1 MTTGLVGQHQLAP
14 FASPQPGQPLD
25 ATVVLG
31 NDNSTVNTY
40 DAHDNDSTIHFQSS
54 ALADR
59 PPASTLGQKWL
70 TTDAN
75 ARFIYYDNGSAWVE
89 VDYFR
94 DTGGIIT
101 GAVTISDTTESTST
115 TTGALIVSGGVG
127 IAKNVFIGGT
137 LGVTGVATFTAQPI
151 VSTLTASLPVFS
163 DGSKGLVSNAMTGT
177 GNVVMS
183 ASPTLTGTIGAA
195 SMTLSGTLGVTGVA
209 TLTAQPILSSLTA
222 SKPVF
227 TDASK
232 GLVSTG
238 TLGTDQGGTNL
249 TSYTTGDI
257 LYASATNVL
266 SKLPIGTTGQHL
278 IVSGGI
284 PSWSTDSALGTV
296 TSVSWT
302 GGLVS
307 VATATTTPALTV
319 AGTSGGIVYFSSAS
333 TWASSAALTQYG
345 VVYGGGAGATPV
357 ATAAGTT
364 GQVLTAT
371 TSGAPTWSATYAGT
385 VTSVGFTGGLIS
397 VATATTTPALTV
409 AGTSG
414 GVVYFSSA
422 STWASSAALTANAI
436 VLGGGAGAAPA
447 TTTTGTG
454 VVTALGVNV
463 GTAGAFVV
471 NGGALGTPS
480 SGAVAASLI
489 TAGTF
494 GAGAYT
500 FPGALAITG
509 AFTGATS
516 LTASANVNLASSSVI
531 EFGASSGVQV
541 YRNTN
546 DLNLAVATGG
556 AIGFRVNGALGP
568 YYDGTTLNF
577 NSKSLTGATTGA
589 FSDTVTSLTQFIA
602 QGDASSFRLKNT
614 AGTSGAYFTNVN
626 NWTGAGS
633 TTDVA
638 VVAVQTGG
646 AIKFYVNNATVQ
658 ASLSA
663 SAFSVTPAATF
674 SSTLGVTGA
683 ARFYSPATLQCN
695 AVGTRKDTSLNF
707 DAANGGVLTYG
718 TIGLQISSASAGSEV
733 GGLTFWTINNSSLT
747 EKMFISGAGNVGI
760 GTTTPSY
767 KLEISTDSAG
777 KPGVGGLWTVV
788 SDARI
793 KTDIVPADLN
803 RCYEIVKSVP
813 LKHFGFASG
822 VYTDD
827 QIQDKHN
834 LGWIAQDVQK
844 VFRNAVSARPFTLKT
859 DIPDGIETYEEQDFT
874 LETVEK
880 TETSIQVIDGK
891 PVQVSKVVTSEN
903 KVLLFDTVDVL
914 DEAGNAVIEG
924 DKPLTYQMPRMIT
937 KTRPKV
943 RHDVIEDCL
952 DLNGGQMI
960 AALYGAVQAIMD
972 KGDALTARVAAL
984 EAV

>member
-249 TSYTTGDI
+249 TTYTTGDI

-509 AFTGATS
+509 AFTGATTGAFSGATSGRTLS
-516 LTASANVNLASSSVI
+516 LTQGSGASTGIYATPSSSNV
-531 EFGASSGVQV
+531 FDFAQSSAGTWRWLNAAADQV
-541 YRNTN
+541 NFSIS
-546 DLNLAVATGG
+546 DVG
-556 AIGFRVNGALGP
+556 AIAVRGAATFSSTVSMGAL
-568 YYDGTTLNF
+568 T
-577 NSKSLTGATTGA
+577 ATTGA
-589 FSDTVTSLTQFIA
+589 FSGQVT
-602 QGDASSFRLKNT
+602 
-614 AGTSGAYFTNVN
+614 
-626 NWTGAGS
+626 
-633 TTDVA
+633 
-638 VVAVQTGG
+638 
-646 AIKFYVNNATVQ
+646 
-658 ASLSA
+658 LSA
-663 SAFSVTPAATF
+663 TDSA
-674 SSTLGVTGA
+674 
-683 ARFYSPATLQCN
+683 LQ
-695 AVGTRKDTSLNF
+695 R
-707 DAANGGVLTYG
+707 
-718 TIGLQISSASAGSEV
+718 
-733 GGLTFWTINNSSLT
+733 
-747 EKMFISGAGNVGI
+747 I
-760 GTTTPSY
+760 GTTTNACYQEWRNTSGY
-767 KLEISTDSAG
+767 LQMGVERS
-777 KPGVGGLWTVV
+777 VGGGLITGSTGYAGAITTVGTV
-788 SDARI
+788 LQLGGNQTLALTLTGAAAQFSSTITAA
-793 KTDIVPADLN
+793 T
-803 RCYEIVKSVP
+803 
-813 LKHFGFASG
+813 
-822 VYTDD
+822 VYTTTVGATNRDLYID
-827 QIQDKHN
+827 NTGLI
-834 LGWIAQDVQK
+834 GY
-844 VFRNAVSARPFTLKT
+844 VSSIRASKT
-859 DIPDGIETYEEQDFT
+859 NITPLTDTSWLDALTPVAFNYRKKDEDGAYTDEANTT
-874 LETVEK
+874 LEYGLIAEEVEGINPELVFYD
-880 TETSIQVIDGK
+880 ETKDGLALRGVSYNKLMIPLLQRIQ
-891 PVQVSKVVTSEN
+891 T
-903 KVLLFDTVDVL
+903 
-914 DEAGNAVIEG
+914 
-924 DKPLTYQMPRMIT
+924 
-937 KTRPKV
+937 
-943 RHDVIEDCL
+943 
-952 DLNGGQMI
+952 
-960 AALYGAVQAIMD
+960 
-972 KGDALTARVAAL
+972 LTARVAAL

>member
-249 TSYTTGDI
+249 TTYTTGDI

-319 AGTSGGIVYFSSAS
+319 AGTSGGI
-333 TWASSAALTQYG
+333 
-345 VVYGGGAGATPV
+345 
-357 ATAAGTT
+357 
-364 GQVLTAT
+364 
-371 TSGAPTWSATYAGT
+371 
-385 VTSVGFTGGLIS
+385 
-397 VATATTTPALTV
+397 
-409 AGTSG
+409 
-414 GVVYFSSA
+414 VYFSSA

-509 AFTGATS
+509 AFTGAT
-516 LTASANVNLASSSVI
+516 
-531 EFGASSGVQV
+531 
-541 YRNTN
+541 
-546 DLNLAVATGG
+546 
-556 AIGFRVNGALGP
+556 
-568 YYDGTTLNF
+568 
-577 NSKSLTGATTGA
+577 TGA
-589 FSDTVTSLTQFIA
+589 FSGQVT
-602 QGDASSFRLKNT
+602 
-614 AGTSGAYFTNVN
+614 
-626 NWTGAGS
+626 
-633 TTDVA
+633 
-638 VVAVQTGG
+638 
-646 AIKFYVNNATVQ
+646 
-658 ASLSA
+658 LSA
-663 SAFSVTPAATF
+663 TDSA
-674 SSTLGVTGA
+674 
-683 ARFYSPATLQCN
+683 LQ
-695 AVGTRKDTSLNF
+695 R
-707 DAANGGVLTYG
+707 
-718 TIGLQISSASAGSEV
+718 
-733 GGLTFWTINNSSLT
+733 
-747 EKMFISGAGNVGI
+747 I
-760 GTTTPSY
+760 GTTTNACYQEWRNTSGY
-767 KLEISTDSAG
+767 LQMGVERS
-777 KPGVGGLWTVV
+777 VGGGLITGSTGYAGAITTVGTV
-788 SDARI
+788 LQLGGNQTLALTLTGAAAQFSSTITAA
-793 KTDIVPADLN
+793 T
-803 RCYEIVKSVP
+803 
-813 LKHFGFASG
+813 
-822 VYTDD
+822 VYTTTVGATNRDLYID
-827 QIQDKHN
+827 NTGLI
-834 LGWIAQDVQK
+834 GY
-844 VFRNAVSARPFTLKT
+844 VSSIRASKT
-859 DIPDGIETYEEQDFT
+859 NITPLTDTSWLDALTPVAFNYRKKDEDGAYTDEANTT
-874 LETVEK
+874 LEYGLIAEEVEGINPELVFYD
-880 TETSIQVIDGK
+880 ETKDGLALRGVSYNKLMIPLLQRIQ
-891 PVQVSKVVTSEN
+891 T
-903 KVLLFDTVDVL
+903 
-914 DEAGNAVIEG
+914 
-924 DKPLTYQMPRMIT
+924 
-937 KTRPKV
+937 
-943 RHDVIEDCL
+943 
-952 DLNGGQMI
+952 
-960 AALYGAVQAIMD
+960 
-972 KGDALTARVAAL
+972 LTARVAAL

>member
-1 MTTGLVGQHQLAP
+1 MTTGLVGQNQIAP
-14 FASPQPGQPLD
+14 FTSPIPGGSLD

-31 NDNSTVNTY
+31 NDNSTVTSY

-59 PPASTLGQKWL
+59 PPASTAGQKWL
-70 TTDAN
+70 TTDAA
-75 ARFIYYDNGSAWVE
+75 ARYIYYDTGSAWVE
-89 VDYFR
+89 VNYFR
-94 DTGGIIT
+94 DSGGIIT
-101 GAVTISDTTESTST
+101 GAVTISDTTQSTST

-151 VSTLTASLPVFS
+151 VSTLTAS
-163 DGSKGLVSNAMTGT
+163 
-177 GNVVMS
+177 
-183 ASPTLTGTIGAA
+183 
-195 SMTLSGTLGVTGVA
+195 
-209 TLTAQPILSSLTA
+209 
-222 SKPVF
+222 KPVF

-249 TSYTTGDI
+249 TTYTTGDI

-266 SKLPIGTTGQHL
+266 SKLAIGTTGQHL
-278 IVSGGI
+278 IVTAGLPAWG
-284 PSWSTDSALGTV
+284 TDTALGTV

-307 VATATTTPALTV
+307 VATATTTPAFTV

-422 STWASSAALTANAI
+422 STWASSAALTASAL

-509 AFTGATS
+509 AFTGATTGAFS
-516 LTASANVNLASSSVI
+516 GTVSTGALTATTGADRTVLIAQNSDSSTYNVISLSGSASNTGHLG
-531 EFGASSGVQV
+531 FMGGATGNNSLYIDVP
-541 YRNTN
+541 
-546 DLNLAVATGG
+546 TGG
-556 AIGFRVNGALGP
+556 AFNFRVNVTNVASISTTGALAITGA
-568 YYDGTTLNF
+568 F
-577 NSKSLTGATTGA
+577 TGATTGA
-589 FSDTVTSLTQFIA
+589 FSGAVSTGALTSTTGRFSGEIGMGGAPYAGIGVYLQSTFALSGVNQYGIVLEPKGTSASTGSLTGLQVGLQTTAASYTTTAARGVYISDVTIGA
-602 QGDASSFRLKNT
+602 GSAITTLYGLLIGDQVGG
-614 AGTSGAYFTNVN
+614 GTNYAIY
-626 NWTGAGS
+626 TGAGL
-633 TTDVA
+633 VRF
-638 VVAVQTGG
+638 GG
-646 AIKFYVNNATVQ
+646 
-658 ASLSA
+658 
-663 SAFSVTPAATF
+663 AATF
-674 SSTLGVTGA
+674 SSTVQIGTVSTLSQYGNSIYASRNFEFNLTYSAAVVNNKDIGFSYVDNTHLRVYMKGSDGVT
-683 ARFYSPATLQCN
+683 RS
-695 AVGTRKDTSLNF
+695 VD
-707 DAANGGVLTYG
+707 LT
-718 TIGLQISSASAGSEV
+718 
-733 GGLTFWTINNSSLT
+733 
-747 EKMFISGAGNVGI
+747 
-760 GTTTPSY
+760 
-767 KLEISTDSAG
+767 
-777 KPGVGGLWTVV
+777 
-788 SDARI
+788 
-793 KTDIVPADLN
+793 
-803 RCYEIVKSVP
+803 
-813 LKHFGFASG
+813 
-822 VYTDD
+822 
-827 QIQDKHN
+827 
-834 LGWIAQDVQK
+834 
-844 VFRNAVSARPFTLKT
+844 
-859 DIPDGIETYEEQDFT
+859 
-874 LETVEK
+874 
-880 TETSIQVIDGK
+880 
-891 PVQVSKVVTSEN
+891 
-903 KVLLFDTVDVL
+903 
-914 DEAGNAVIEG
+914 
-924 DKPLTYQMPRMIT
+924 
-937 KTRPKV
+937 
-943 RHDVIEDCL
+943 
-952 DLNGGQMI
+952 
-960 AALYGAVQAIMD
+960 
-972 KGDALTARVAAL
+972 VA
-984 EAV
+984 

>member
-249 TSYTTGDI
+249 TTYTTGDI

-319 AGTSGGIVYFSSAS
+319 AGTSGGI
-333 TWASSAALTQYG
+333 
-345 VVYGGGAGATPV
+345 
-357 ATAAGTT
+357 
-364 GQVLTAT
+364 
-371 TSGAPTWSATYAGT
+371 
-385 VTSVGFTGGLIS
+385 
-397 VATATTTPALTV
+397 
-409 AGTSG
+409 
-414 GVVYFSSA
+414 VYFSSA

-509 AFTGATS
+509 AFTGATTGAFSGATSGRTLS
-516 LTASANVNLASSSVI
+516 LTQGSGASTGIYATPSSSNV
-531 EFGASSGVQV
+531 FDFAQSSAGTWRWLNAAADQV
-541 YRNTN
+541 NFSIS
-546 DLNLAVATGG
+546 DVG
-556 AIGFRVNGALGP
+556 AIAVRGAATFSSTVSMGAL
-568 YYDGTTLNF
+568 T
-577 NSKSLTGATTGA
+577 ATTGA
-589 FSDTVTSLTQFIA
+589 FSGQVT
-602 QGDASSFRLKNT
+602 
-614 AGTSGAYFTNVN
+614 
-626 NWTGAGS
+626 
-633 TTDVA
+633 
-638 VVAVQTGG
+638 
-646 AIKFYVNNATVQ
+646 
-658 ASLSA
+658 LSA
-663 SAFSVTPAATF
+663 TDSA
-674 SSTLGVTGA
+674 
-683 ARFYSPATLQCN
+683 LQ
-695 AVGTRKDTSLNF
+695 R
-707 DAANGGVLTYG
+707 
-718 TIGLQISSASAGSEV
+718 
-733 GGLTFWTINNSSLT
+733 
-747 EKMFISGAGNVGI
+747 I
-760 GTTTPSY
+760 GTTTNACYQEWRNTSGY
-767 KLEISTDSAG
+767 LQMGVERS
-777 KPGVGGLWTVV
+777 VGGGLITGSTGYAGAITTVGTV
-788 SDARI
+788 LQLGGNQTLALTLTGAAAQFSSTITAA
-793 KTDIVPADLN
+793 T
-803 RCYEIVKSVP
+803 
-813 LKHFGFASG
+813 
-822 VYTDD
+822 VYTTTVGATNRDLYID
-827 QIQDKHN
+827 NTGLI
-834 LGWIAQDVQK
+834 GY
-844 VFRNAVSARPFTLKT
+844 VSSIRASKT
-859 DIPDGIETYEEQDFT
+859 NITPLTDTSWLDALTPVAFNYRKKDEDGAYTDEANTT
-874 LETVEK
+874 LEYGLIAEEVEGINPELVFYD
-880 TETSIQVIDGK
+880 ETKDGLALRGVSYNKLMIPLLQRIQ
-891 PVQVSKVVTSEN
+891 T
-903 KVLLFDTVDVL
+903 
-914 DEAGNAVIEG
+914 
-924 DKPLTYQMPRMIT
+924 
-937 KTRPKV
+937 
-943 RHDVIEDCL
+943 
-952 DLNGGQMI
+952 
-960 AALYGAVQAIMD
+960 
-972 KGDALTARVAAL
+972 LTARVAAL

>member
-1 MTTGLVGQHQLAP
+1 MTTGLVGQNQIAP
-14 FASPQPGQPLD
+14 FTSPIPGGSLD

-31 NDNSTVNTY
+31 NDNSTVSSY

-54 ALADR
+54 TLADR
-59 PPASTLGQKWL
+59 PPASTAGQKWL
-70 TTDAN
+70 TTDAA
-75 ARFIYYDNGSAWVE
+75 ARYIYYDTGSAWVE

-94 DTGGIIT
+94 DSGGIIT
-101 GAVTISDTTESTST
+101 GAVTISDTTQSTST

-151 VSTLTASLPVFS
+151 VS
-163 DGSKGLVSNAMTGT
+163 
-177 GNVVMS
+177 
-183 ASPTLTGTIGAA
+183 
-195 SMTLSGTLGVTGVA
+195 
-209 TLTAQPILSSLTA
+209 SLTA

-238 TLGTDQGGTNL
+238 TLDTTQGGTNL
-249 TSYTTGDI
+249 TTYTTGDI

-266 SKLPIGTTGQHL
+266 SKLAIGTSGQHL
-278 IVSGGI
+278 IVTAGV
-284 PSWSTDSALGTV
+284 PAWSTDSALGTV

-422 STWASSAALTANAI
+422 STWASSAALTASAI

-480 SGAVAASLI
+480 SGAVAASLV

-509 AFTGATS
+509 AFTGAT
-516 LTASANVNLASSSVI
+516 
-531 EFGASSGVQV
+531 
-541 YRNTN
+541 
-546 DLNLAVATGG
+546 
-556 AIGFRVNGALGP
+556 
-568 YYDGTTLNF
+568 
-577 NSKSLTGATTGA
+577 TGA
-589 FSDTVTSLTQFIA
+589 FSGQITSTVGSNGTVTYSSNATTGWLRHVLVNNSVNASVWGVEGSVAGQILTGSTAYDTVLYGTYGLSL
-602 QGDASSFRLKNT
+602 
-614 AGTSGAYFTNVN
+614 
-626 NWTGAGS
+626 AGS
-633 TTDVA
+633 GTA
-638 VVAVQTGG
+638 VHLRLA
-646 AIKFYVNNATVQ
+646 NNG
-658 ASLSA
+658 
-663 SAFSVTPAATF
+663 AATF
-674 SSTLGVTGA
+674 SSTV
-683 ARFYSPATLQCN
+683 SM
-695 AVGTRKDTSLNF
+695 
-707 DAANGGVLTYG
+707 
-718 TIGLQISSASAGSEV
+718 
-733 GGLTFWTINNSSLT
+733 GGLTATATGTTLALQPASGTLATNLQFNNG
-747 EKMFISGAGNVGI
+747 SGTSVGRFGFI
-760 GTTTPSY
+760 GTTSTSGVFYLVNDTATGSIHVAAAGGFVPDTNNAVTLGTAGLQWSDVRSVLGTFSSAVTAGGFTTAGIGSIAQVETATV
-767 KLEISTDSAG
+767 KLSGASM
-777 KPGVGGLWTVV
+777 V
-788 SDARI
+788 I
-793 KTDIVPADLN
+793 KTMAGAVMTTWD
-803 RCYEIVKSVP
+803 SS
-813 LKHFGFASG
+813 SG
-822 VYTDD
+822 SLTQTYAATFSSTVTAPTVYTTTVGATNRAMYVDSTGL
-827 QIQDKHN
+827 
-834 LGWIAQDVQK
+834 LGYLSSIRA
-844 VFRNAVSARPFTLKT
+844 AKT
-859 DIPDGIETYEEQDFT
+859 NIT
-874 LETVEK
+874 
-880 TETSIQVIDGK
+880 
-891 PVQVSKVVTSEN
+891 
-903 KVLLFDTVDVL
+903 
-914 DEAGNAVIEG
+914 
-924 DKPLTYQMPRMIT
+924 PLTDT
-937 KTRPKV
+937 AW
-943 RHDVIEDCL
+943 L
-952 DLNGGQMI
+952 
-960 AALYGAVQAIMD
+960 
-972 KGDALTARVAAL
+972 DALTPVAFNYRKKDEDGAWTDEANTPLEYGLIAEEVEGVNPELVFYDETEDGLALRGVSYNKLMIPLLQRIQALTVRVAAL

>member
-333 TWASSAALTQYG
+333 TWASSAALT
-345 VVYGGGAGATPV
+345 
-357 ATAAGTT
+357 
-364 GQVLTAT
+364 
-371 TSGAPTWSATYAGT
+371 
-385 VTSVGFTGGLIS
+385 
-397 VATATTTPALTV
+397 
-409 AGTSG
+409 
-414 GVVYFSSA
+414 
-422 STWASSAALTANAI
+422 ANAI

-509 AFTGATS
+509 AFTGATTGAFSGATSGRTLS
-516 LTASANVNLASSSVI
+516 LTQGSGASTGIYATPSSSNV
-531 EFGASSGVQV
+531 FDFAQSSAGTWRWLNAAADQV
-541 YRNTN
+541 NFSIS
-546 DLNLAVATGG
+546 DVG
-556 AIGFRVNGALGP
+556 AIAVRGAATFSSTVSMGAL
-568 YYDGTTLNF
+568 T
-577 NSKSLTGATTGA
+577 ATTGA
-589 FSDTVTSLTQFIA
+589 FSGQVT
-602 QGDASSFRLKNT
+602 
-614 AGTSGAYFTNVN
+614 
-626 NWTGAGS
+626 
-633 TTDVA
+633 
-638 VVAVQTGG
+638 
-646 AIKFYVNNATVQ
+646 
-658 ASLSA
+658 LSA
-663 SAFSVTPAATF
+663 TDSA
-674 SSTLGVTGA
+674 
-683 ARFYSPATLQCN
+683 LQ
-695 AVGTRKDTSLNF
+695 R
-707 DAANGGVLTYG
+707 
-718 TIGLQISSASAGSEV
+718 
-733 GGLTFWTINNSSLT
+733 
-747 EKMFISGAGNVGI
+747 I
-760 GTTTPSY
+760 GTTTNACYQEWRNTSGY
-767 KLEISTDSAG
+767 LQMGVERS
-777 KPGVGGLWTVV
+777 VGGGLITGSTGYAGAITTVGTV
-788 SDARI
+788 LQLGGNQTLALTLTGAAAQFSSTITAA
-793 KTDIVPADLN
+793 T
-803 RCYEIVKSVP
+803 
-813 LKHFGFASG
+813 
-822 VYTDD
+822 VYTTTVGATNRDLYID
-827 QIQDKHN
+827 NTGLI
-834 LGWIAQDVQK
+834 GY
-844 VFRNAVSARPFTLKT
+844 VSSIRASKT
-859 DIPDGIETYEEQDFT
+859 NITPLTDTSWLDALTPVAFNYRKKDEDGAYTDEANTT
-874 LETVEK
+874 LEYGLIAEEVEGINPELVFYD
-880 TETSIQVIDGK
+880 ETKDGLALRGVSYNKLMIPLLQRIQ
-891 PVQVSKVVTSEN
+891 T
-903 KVLLFDTVDVL
+903 
-914 DEAGNAVIEG
+914 
-924 DKPLTYQMPRMIT
+924 
-937 KTRPKV
+937 
-943 RHDVIEDCL
+943 
-952 DLNGGQMI
+952 
-960 AALYGAVQAIMD
+960 
-972 KGDALTARVAAL
+972 LTARVAAL

>member
-480 SGAVAASLI
+480 SGAVPASLV

-509 AFTGATS
+509 AFTGATTGAFS
-516 LTASANVNLASSSVI
+516 STVSTGALTVTANVNAI
-531 EFGASSGVQV
+531 ELKQASSGSATYYVMD
-541 YRNTN
+541 NT
-546 DLNLAVATGG
+546 VETGGKRWRFGYTGATG
-556 AIGFRVNGALGP
+556 IGPFSFYNATDGVTPLILATNGAA
-568 YYDGTTLNF
+568 TFSSTLAINGAF
-577 NSKSLTGATTGA
+577 TGATTGA
-589 FSDTVTSLTQFIA
+589 FSSTVTLAQDIQYSSNSGYGITSANGNRQIA
-602 QGDASSFRLKNT
+602 IFN
-614 AGTSGAYFTNVN
+614 AG
-626 NWTGAGS
+626 
-633 TTDVA
+633 
-638 VVAVQTGG
+638 
-646 AIKFYVNNATVQ
+646 
-658 ASLSA
+658 
-663 SAFSVTPAATF
+663 VTFNYAATF
-674 SSTLGVTGA
+674 SSTITAATVYTTTVGATNRDLYIDNTGLIGYVSSIRA
-683 ARFYSPATLQCN
+683 SKTNITPLT
-695 AVGTRKDTSLNF
+695 DTSWL
-707 DAANGGVLTYG
+707 DALTPVAFNYRKKDEDGAYTDEANTTLEYGLIAEEVEGVNPELVFYDETKD
-718 TIGLQISSASAGSEV
+718 GLALRGV
-733 GGLTFWTINNSSLT
+733 
-747 EKMFISGAGNVGI
+747 
-760 GTTTPSY
+760 SY
-767 KLEISTDSAG
+767 NKLM
-777 KPGVGGLWTVV
+777 
-788 SDARI
+788 
-793 KTDIVPADLN
+793 
-803 RCYEIVKSVP
+803 VP
-813 LKHFGFASG
+813 LL
-822 VYTDD
+822 
-827 QIQDKHN
+827 QRIQT
-834 LGWIAQDVQK
+834 LTA
-844 VFRNAVSARPFTLKT
+844 RN
-859 DIPDGIETYEEQDFT
+859 
-874 LETVEK
+874 
-880 TETSIQVIDGK
+880 
-891 PVQVSKVVTSEN
+891 
-903 KVLLFDTVDVL
+903 
-914 DEAGNAVIEG
+914 
-924 DKPLTYQMPRMIT
+924 
-937 KTRPKV
+937 
-943 RHDVIEDCL
+943 
-952 DLNGGQMI
+952 
-960 AALYGAVQAIMD
+960 
-972 KGDALTARVAAL
+972 DALTARVAAL